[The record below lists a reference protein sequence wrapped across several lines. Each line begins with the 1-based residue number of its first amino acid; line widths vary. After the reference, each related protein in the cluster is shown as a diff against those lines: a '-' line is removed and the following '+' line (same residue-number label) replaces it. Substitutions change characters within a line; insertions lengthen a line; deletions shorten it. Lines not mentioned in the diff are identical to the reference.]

1 MVYSTEVSPVFD
13 QQEVASGGQSEAAEA
28 IFPIESGD
36 GLSLFIADPTN
47 LYQVRESEDVVY
59 LVTHPQYGAVQQVG
73 GKYTCLAVN
82 EYGNFTEDISV
93 NITGER

>member
-1 MVYSTEVSPVFD
+1 MVYSTEVPPVFD

-47 LYQVRESEDVVY
+47 LYQVRESEDM
-59 LVTHPQYGAVQQVG
+59 LNTFEG
-73 GKYTCLAVN
+73 GNSA
-82 EYGNFTEDISV
+82 FI
-93 NITGER
+93 